1 MTGNLDNM
9 SEKELESKLKQ
20 ILEDHKNIINIT
32 PEDITSSDETSFLE
46 IENNSGDQGFNR
58 RYRFPFN

>member
-1 MTGNLDNM
+1 MDQKLIMTGNLDNM

-32 PEDITSSDETSFLE
+32 PEDITSSDETSSVE
-46 IENNSGDQGFNR
+46 IENNSGDQGL
-58 RYRFPFN
+58 